1 MSESDNTNPQQPK
14 SKVVARKRVV
24 GKGNA
29 NASYGGYGS
38 SQKRVTGKGGASS
51 YGGYGAGGYGGYGT
65 GYGGSYQGS
74 YYGGYYGAGGSVDAG
89 NNASVPNRTLRDYMM
104 ILRERSWYIFITFL
118 VIIAG
123 VSLHTARITPSYL
136 SQARIQILRDTDR
149 TIPVPGAESN
159 RNDII
164 SNIEDFNT
172 QVKILESSEI
182 INLVR
187 SRLKDEER
195 VSLMAPF
202 EDKFVIGPKMTE
214 SEIIAK
220 CRVIAPERL
229 SLIVNI
235 GFEHPD
241 ARVAM
246 QMANLFAQ
254 EYINYTQQARVKK
267 LLEQSD
273 ELMHKVAQQDEKVKA
288 LDKRLVEYREKYG
301 AISLEITEDVDRK
314 ELSELNSLLTSD
326 KNNLDRLRTLWSQ
339 MQEVKEQGK
348 SLLEIPYIA
357 GDTNVARLISDRT
370 QMQIA
375 ISTQE
380 KRYKDKHP
388 KMIEYRKTLDQTNK
402 ELEQAIESAYQ
413 LAKTSLDNTQ
423 ISYEKSVK
431 HLNDKKTEMIE
442 LAKIAVAYNAIE
454 RERNVEKS
462 VHSALITS
470 MTVKTTQIN
479 LIGPAAQLVDAA
491 TMPIRYHRPNYLLYI
506 AGGLFAGIVFGIL
519 VALLVAF
526 LDDRAKSS
534 YDIESVIGL
543 PLLGIIPR
551 IKKLNTT
558 EKAQIV
564 SASNSGIV
572 TEAFR
577 TLYSSIKASPVG
589 KDANVI
595 LSTSTTPS
603 EGKSFVIT
611 NLALTAAMNGEKVIV
626 VDMDMRLPSIA
637 KILNIK
643 TDKGLISCIENDSD
657 VDDAIIKDFFPNMDI
672 LPSEKRATNPMN
684 LLNSPS
690 FVTILEKLRS
700 EYDKVY
706 IDSPPIGV
714 VSDALNIFPAVDGV
728 IYVVK
733 FNAVDRKAIKLNVK
747 RMLDANVPILGA
759 VMNMTNMKFG
769 SYYST
774 NYYNKQYQNYYHAR
788 NEEFD
793 IPSDDIDEI
802 SDQ

>member
-1 MSESDNTNPQQPK
+1 MSELDKNTPPLQQPK
-14 SKVVARKRVV
+14 SKVVARKRIV

-29 NASYGGYGS
+29 NASYGGYGA
-38 SQKRVTGKGGASS
+38 SQKRVTGKGNTGGS
-51 YGGYGAGGYGGYGT
+51 Y
-65 GYGGSYQGS
+65 GYGGSYGAGYGS
-74 YYGGYYGAGGSVDAG
+74 YQSNYYGGYYGSGGSVDAG
-89 NNASVPNRTLRDYMM
+89 TNASVPNRTLRDYMM
-104 ILRERSWYIFITFL
+104 ILRERIWYIFITFL
-118 VIIAG
+118 VIVAG
-123 VSLHTARITPSYL
+123 VSLHTARITPTYL
-136 SQARIQILRDTDR
+136 SAAKIQILRDTDR
-149 TIPVPGAESN
+149 TIPVVGAESS
-159 RNDII
+159 RNDVI

-195 VSLMAPF
+195 VSLMAPY
-202 EDKFVIGPKMTE
+202 EDKFVIGPKLTE
-214 SEIIAK
+214 FEVITS
-220 CRVIAPERL
+220 CRMIMPERL

-273 ELMHKVAQQDEKVKA
+273 ELMHKVAQQDEKVKV

-314 ELSELNSLLTSD
+314 ELSELNSILTSS
-326 KNNLDRLRTLWSQ
+326 KTQLERFRTLWAQ
-339 MQEVKEQGK
+339 LQESKEQGK
-348 SLLEIPYIA
+348 SLLENQYITSEA
-357 GDTNVARLISDRT
+357 NVSKLISDRT
-370 QMQIA
+370 QLQISM
-375 ISTQE
+375 STLE

-388 KMIEYRKTLDQTNK
+388 RMVEIRKALDQTNK
-402 ELEQAIESAYQ
+402 ELELAVEATYIKTKANLEVAETDYQ
-413 LAKTSLDNTQ
+413 KA
-423 ISYEKSVK
+423 VK
-431 HLNDKKTEMIE
+431 HLNDKKAEMIE

-491 TMPIRYHRPNYLLYI
+491 TMQIRYYKPNYILYI
-506 AGGLFAGIVFGIL
+506 GAGLLAALSLGIL

-543 PLLGIIPR
+543 PLLGVIPR
-551 IKKLNTT
+551 IKKLNTS

-589 KDANVI
+589 KEANVI

-643 TDKGLISCIENDSD
+643 TDKGLISCIESGAS
-657 VDDAIIKDFFPNMDI
+657 VEEAIIKDFFPNMDI

-690 FVTILEKLRS
+690 FVAILEKLRS

-747 RMLDANVPILGA
+747 RMYESNVPILGV

-769 SYYST
+769 AYYST

-788 NEEFD
+788 NEELD
-793 IPSDDIDEI
+793 IPSDIDDE
-802 SDQ
+802 DLNQQ